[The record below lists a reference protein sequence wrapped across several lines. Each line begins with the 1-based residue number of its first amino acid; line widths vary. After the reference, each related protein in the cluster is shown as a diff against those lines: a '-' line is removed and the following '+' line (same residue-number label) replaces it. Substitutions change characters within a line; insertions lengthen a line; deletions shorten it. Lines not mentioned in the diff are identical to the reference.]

1 MHETMTQIWLIAG
14 WTILHYIWVGVAIT
28 GIAWLG
34 RLLLLR
40 RASSNL
46 RYLYSVTCYVS
57 LTLSPIVVL
66 MAVVQYTSRE
76 TTPPRLMEK
85 RAFAENP
92 PGALRRLL
100 TWPER
105 FNPRLKKLP
114 EQLSQS

>member
-1 MHETMTQIWLIAG
+1 MHETMIQIWLIAG

-34 RLLLLR
+34 RLLLR

-46 RYLYSVTCYVS
+46 RYLYSVTCYVG

-76 TTPPRLMEK
+76 TTPPRLMAMVAPQSSIHK
-85 RAFAENP
+85 TQM
-92 PGALRRLL
+92 GHRRV
-100 TWPER
+100 
-105 FNPRLKKLP
+105 LP
-114 EQLSQS
+114 VCVTVTGV